1 MAMLSITALTLLV
14 GNATDFMANNW
25 DSSPQLFHNTD
36 LARIE
41 RITSLLTPD
50 ELYQS
55 LEDNTEVCNTIEM
68 VREDRTVGGGPDHPG
83 KFVVEGDSSS
93 SPTSGGPDHPGKFV
107 VEGDSSSSPTSS
119 AICDF
124 KQFDEALLAQSK
136 ATILLPQAHKHFD
149 ELNNLACGVQSELGH
164 VTGINVYLSPPN
176 SHGFLLHK
184 DGHDL
189 IIVQTFGRK
198 IWTICIPINIFQRFS
213 VEGKHYGEGWV
224 PSEKE
229 YNCYNNVL
237 TPGDV
242 LYLPR
247 GTLHR
252 PSTTETE
259 GSMHLSIGIDVRGF
273 RWVDVIVAHLREP
286 ILLNKLSVEALGEIE
301 KDGTED
307 ALATKPPIAMLQSAF
322 DHPVSGDWEWHTLF
336 GAMAGMIPSISDDLG
351 MLTRSAFPMHLL
363 EGERIFEPVYD
374 IHAKGKYM
382 QMIDLMSQ
390 ACPEMM
396 ESVVNQFHLT
406 LGESTGS
413 VTATNEAAFVAEKCA
428 SVLKEAFPPSSFRF
442 LAQNMMF
449 GAQRLYE
456 RKCVLKNLN
465 FHFDPSRK
473 GEL

>member
-1 MAMLSITALTLLV
+1 MAMLTALALLV
-14 GNATDFMANNW
+14 GNATDFFANNW

-41 RITSLLTPD
+41 RITSLLTPED
-50 ELYQS
+50 VYQS
-55 LEDNTEVCNTIEM
+55 LDDNIEVCNSIEL

-83 KFVVEGDSSS
+83 KFVVEGA
-93 SPTSGGPDHPGKFV
+93 
-107 VEGDSSSSPTSS
+107 SSSSPTSS
-119 AICDF
+119 ATCDF
-124 KQFDEALLAQSK
+124 NQFDEALLARSK
-136 ATILLPQAHKHFD
+136 ATILLPHAHKHFD

-198 IWTICIPINIFQRFS
+198 IWTICVPINIFQRFS

-237 TPGDV
+237 APGDV

-252 PSTTETE
+252 PSTMETE

-301 KDGTED
+301 RDGTED
-307 ALATKPPIAMLQSAF
+307 ALGKKKSIAMAT
-322 DHPVSGDWEWHTLF
+322 VV
-336 GAMAGMIPSISDDLG
+336 AMITIIRVHCLW
-351 MLTRSAFPMHLL
+351 
-363 EGERIFEPVYD
+363 
-374 IHAKGKYM
+374 
-382 QMIDLMSQ
+382 
-390 ACPEMM
+390 
-396 ESVVNQFHLT
+396 
-406 LGESTGS
+406 
-413 VTATNEAAFVAEKCA
+413 
-428 SVLKEAFPPSSFRF
+428 RF
-442 LAQNMMF
+442 TMKL
-449 GAQRLYE
+449 
-456 RKCVLKNLN
+456 
-465 FHFDPSRK
+465 S
-473 GEL
+473 